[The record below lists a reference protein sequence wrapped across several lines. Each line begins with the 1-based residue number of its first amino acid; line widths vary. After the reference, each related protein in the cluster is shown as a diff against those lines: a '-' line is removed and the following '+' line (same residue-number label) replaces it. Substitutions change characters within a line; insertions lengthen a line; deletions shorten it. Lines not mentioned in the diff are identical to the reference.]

1 MRYDIFLK
9 RVAISVRIILNRP
22 NKRIWRAMITR
33 SPPRWHNCELI
44 QFKQQARAS
53 IAMRKLSDLYQ
64 VLTFPLR
71 KIFRKIDLNIFSLIY
86 CNQFHKIIFL
96 IF

>member
-1 MRYDIFLK
+1 MHCDIFLK
-9 RVAISVRIILNRP
+9 HVTINSVGIILNRP

-33 SPPRWHNCELI
+33 SPPYWHNCELI

-64 VLTFPLR
+64 ALTFPLH
-71 KIFRKIDLNIFSLIY
+71 KIFWKIDLNIFFIY
-86 CNQFHKIIFL
+86 TAISFIHHL
-96 IF
+96 